1 MQENTPLLVSTD
13 RSVSSYWCKETAQKE
28 DKEEEDRNAS
38 PDLWGRHAGGG
49 ASAAVYCAA

>member
-28 DKEEEDRNAS
+28 DKEEDRNAS